1 MSQTPSPT
9 TAIDHSVQTWIDTQ
23 LQSFLRAHCGI
34 SSFGALFEV
43 IDEGHKW
50 VSKQNERSTEDVARF
65 VYGVMRRHDPAP
77 VDAKLPETRVDL
89 LNNPHVAAVRM
100 RYRLDNDDANIE
112 ELGQLGYVATGR
124 VESDDY

>member
-9 TAIDHSVQTWIDTQ
+9 TAIDPSVQTWIDTQ

-34 SSFGALFEV
+34 SSFGVLVEV

-50 VSKQNERSTEDVARF
+50 TSEQNERSTEHVARF
-65 VYGVMRRHDPAP
+65 VYGVMRRHDPSP
-77 VDAKLPETRVDL
+77 VDAKLPETRMNL
-89 LNNPHVAAVRM
+89 LNNPHVAAVILK
-100 RYRLDNDDANIE
+100 YRLDNDDANIE

-124 VESDDY
+124 VESEDD